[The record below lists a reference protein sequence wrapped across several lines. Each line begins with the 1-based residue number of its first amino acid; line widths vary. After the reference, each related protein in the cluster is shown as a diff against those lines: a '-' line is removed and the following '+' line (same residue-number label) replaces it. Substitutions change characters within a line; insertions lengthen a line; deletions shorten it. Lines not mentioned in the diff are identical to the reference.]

1 MSVAKGFW
9 RFVDNLLGSIFGSTF
24 QTNAT
29 GRDIELDAMA
39 DQNAEDAYKRQI
51 EYFENYLSPEAQMKS
66 QLKAYNIAGLNTMGL
81 AGYQPSVTASSAPMA
96 SPSSGSG
103 NLGLGSVSQ
112 MLDLLLKR
120 KQTKINQQLADAEVG
135 VKEATA
141 EGIRTENAHKD
152 EYWKTLIAK
161 LKSETNLNSANFEKV
176 LTDTEYSKLLVQYAP
191 KQFSA
196 QIYQLMTS
204 GALNASKIEEVSSII
219 AKNAS
224 EVRLNDAE
232 IRRVDS
238 VIRVN
243 NKTVEKMNEEIY
255 RIATEISKLNAET
268 TLTET
273 EVQHVFKNIELA
285 DARIKQLGAQIGLT
299 EKEMKWY
306 GAKAITDM
314 FGDVA
319 GGVGSAIGGIGTGL
333 GKLLQ
338 GLTKPSSNG
347 HGYSFS
353 YPAE

>member
-1 MSVAKGFW
+1 MSFW
-9 RFVDNLLGSIFGSTF
+9 DQIQNWANSIFASIF
-24 QTNAT
+24 NISAT
-29 GRDIELDAMA
+29 GRDKELDAMA
-39 DQNAEDAYKRQI
+39 DENAEDAYRRQV
-51 EYFENYLSPEAQMKS
+51 EFFENFQSPEAQMKS

-96 SPSSGSG
+96 SPASGSG
-103 NLGLGSVSQ
+103 SSPLGAISS
-112 MLDLLLKR
+112 MLELLLKK
-120 KQTKINQQLADAEVG
+120 KQTNINQKMADADIG

-161 LKSETNLNSANFEKV
+161 LKSETNLNTANVEKV
-176 LTDTEYSKLLVQYAP
+176 ITDTEYSKLLVQYAP
-191 KQFSA
+191 TQFSA
-196 QIYQLMTS
+196 QIYELMTR
-204 GALNASKIEEVSSII
+204 GELNESKIQEVSSII

-224 EVRLNDAE
+224 EIRLNDVEIKRVESVIKVNNATVKKINSEVQKIGAE
-232 IRRVDS
+232 IKK
-238 VIRVN
+238 IG
-243 NKTVEKMNEEIY
+243 
-255 RIATEISKLNAET
+255 AET
-268 TLTET
+268 NLTEA
-273 EVQHVFKNIELA
+273 EIQHVFKNIELA

-306 GAKAITDM
+306 GAKAVADI

-319 GGVGSAIGGIGTGL
+319 GGVGNVIGGIGSGI

-338 GLTKPSSNG
+338 GLTKTSSNG